1 MRESTPLFDPPLEA
15 PVAGLVRRVA
25 LGQVV
30 PGCSGAQNPKDA
42 VEDVSGVS
50 PRPATTVDPT
60 KMIGDQRFEH
70 FPLLVGKVHAPPRLE
85 ELNA

>member
-1 MRESTPLFDPPLEA
+1 
-15 PVAGLVRRVA
+15 VRK
-25 LGQVV
+25 
-30 PGCSGAQNPKDA
+30 NPKDA